1 MTAHA
6 HIPGTIG
13 PNSITRMAQALT
25 RQQGDSVTVRI
36 FETAGLA
43 HYLSEPPT
51 RMVDEKGVTA
61 LHRVMRETL
70 TPEDARSVSRE
81 AGHLTAEYLLAN
93 RIPKPVQTL
102 LRLLPAKPASR
113 ILLAAISRNA
123 WTFTGS
129 GRFQVDHGRTLE
141 LRITGGPICK
151 EIQSHEPVCD
161 YYAATFEH
169 LFQSLV
175 HKNTV
180 VRETACCAM
189 GAPDC
194 LFVVTWDL

>member
-6 HIPGTIG
+6 HTPGTIG

-25 RQQGDSVTVRI
+25 RQQGEAVTTRI
-36 FETAGLA
+36 FEAAGLA

-51 RMVDEKGVTA
+51 QMVDEKGVTA
-61 LHRVMRETL
+61 LHRVVRETL
-70 TPEDARSVSRE
+70 APEEARSVSRE

-93 RIPKPVQTL
+93 RIPKPVQTV
-102 LRLLPAKPASR
+102 LRLLPAGPASR

-129 GRFQVDHGRTLE
+129 GRFQVNHGRTLE
-141 LRITGGPICK
+141 LSITGGPICK
-151 EIQSHEPVCD
+151 EIQAHEPVCD

-169 LFQSLV
+169 LFRSLV

-180 VRETACCAM
+180 VRETACGAL
-189 GAPDC
+189 GAPSC
-194 LFVVTWDL
+194 LFDVCWNV